1 MEEITAWPID
11 LAITVEPE
19 ANAWKA
25 GSVVNG
31 KLKDDPREMIHLVTD
46 QLRPKFDWR
55 DGQLFWRDDSGN
67 GSAKDSRHSLNRLVE
82 QSHRPR

>member
-31 KLKDDPREMIHLVTD
+31 KLKDDPREMIHLGSGLID
-46 QLRPKFDWR
+46 Q
-55 DGQLFWRDDSGN
+55 S
-67 GSAKDSRHSLNRLVE
+67 
-82 QSHRPR
+82 

>member
-31 KLKDDPREMIHLVTD
+31 KLKDDPREMIHL
-46 QLRPKFDWR
+46 
-55 DGQLFWRDDSGN
+55 
-67 GSAKDSRHSLNRLVE
+67 GSSVDAPGEARAILVF
-82 QSHRPR
+82 